1 MDKNEIR
8 IIINELLDETHG
20 KLDGGRKNIIADCPW
35 CGKKG
40 KFGIRIKA
48 DQGNRKQFSSHCFSC
63 GRSTRTIEELC
74 DLLNRP
80 DLKPHRNIRE
90 DIEMQDDSEADEL
103 EEELDDSLVEVQMP
117 EGYKRTTKNR
127 YLKSRG
133 FINKDYTYFE
143 VGTTRGLN
151 FKFDAYIIIPIIED
165 GKYVGYV
172 ARHTWS
178 KDEIDTYNQK
188 QALVGGYQIRRYSN
202 SCGEG
207 SNEFSKLLYNY
218 DNVIEDETDTVV
230 LCEGVF
236 DVIALTRHFDL
247 YNYHRIV
254 PVATFGKKI
263 SEIQAYKLQA
273 KGVRTIVIGYDN
285 DAEESINRTADFLL
299 DYFDVYIATL
309 EGEGKDY
316 DEADFWDVFDAFSKG
331 LKTPFEYKN
340 IL

>member
-1 MDKNEIR
+1 MDKNEIKVL
-8 IIINELLDETHG
+8 INELLDETHG
-20 KLDGGRKNIIADCPW
+20 RLDGGHKNIIADCPW

-48 DQGNRKQFSSHCFSC
+48 DQGNRKQFASHCFSC
-63 GRSTRTIEELC
+63 GRSTRTLEELC

-80 DLKPHRNIRE
+80 DLKPPQNIRE
-90 DIEMQDDSEADEL
+90 AIAMREENVLDDEDDI
-103 EEELDDSLVEVQMP
+103 DDSLVEVQMP

-178 KDEIDTYNQK
+178 KEEIDVYNQK
-188 QALVGGYQIRRYSN
+188 QALTGGYQIRRYSN

-207 SNEFSKLLYNY
+207 SNEFSKLLYNL
-218 DNVIEDETDTVV
+218 DSVVEDETDTVV

-247 YNYHRIV
+247 YDRHRIV

-263 SEIQAYKLQA
+263 SEIQAYKLQSR
-273 KGVRTIVIGYDN
+273 GVRTIVIGYDN
-285 DAEESINRTADFLL
+285 DAGDSISRTADFLL
-299 DYFDVYIATL
+299 DYFDVFIATL
-309 EGEGKDY
+309 GGEGKDF
-316 DEADFWDVFDAFSKG
+316 DEADFWDVFDAFSVG
-331 LKTPFEYKN
+331 LKTPFEYRN
-340 IL
+340 ML

>member
-1 MDKNEIR
+1 MDKNEIKVL
-8 IIINELLDETHG
+8 INELLDETHG
-20 KLDGGRKNIIADCPW
+20 RLDGGHKNIIADCPW

-48 DQGNRKQFSSHCFSC
+48 DQGNRKQFASHCFSC
-63 GRSTRTIEELC
+63 GRSTRTLEELC

-80 DLKPHRNIRE
+80 DLKPHQNIRE
-90 DIEMQDDSEADEL
+90 TIAMREENVLDDEDDI
-103 EEELDDSLVEVQMP
+103 DDSLVEIQMP

-143 VGTTRGLN
+143 VGTTIGLN

-178 KDEIDTYNQK
+178 KEEIDVYNQK
-188 QALVGGYQIRRYSN
+188 QALTGGYQIRRYSN

-207 SNEFSKLLYNY
+207 SNEFSKLLYNL
-218 DNVIEDETDTVV
+218 DSVVEDETDTVV

-247 YNYHRIV
+247 YDRHRIV

-263 SEIQAYKLQA
+263 SEIQAYKLQSR
-273 KGVRTIVIGYDN
+273 GVRTIVIGYDN
-285 DAEESINRTADFLL
+285 DAGDSISRTADFLL
-299 DYFDVYIATL
+299 DYFDVFIATL
-309 EGEGKDY
+309 GGEGKDF
-316 DEADFWDVFDAFSKG
+316 DEADFWDVFDAFSVG
-331 LKTPFEYKN
+331 LKTPFEYRN
-340 IL
+340 ML

>member
-1 MDKNEIR
+1 MDKNEIKVL
-8 IIINELLDETHG
+8 INELLDETHG
-20 KLDGGRKNIIADCPW
+20 RLDGGHKNIIADCPW

-48 DQGNRKQFSSHCFSC
+48 DQGNRKQFASHCFSC
-63 GRSTRTIEELC
+63 GRSTRTLEELC

-80 DLKPHRNIRE
+80 DLKPHQNIRE
-90 DIEMQDDSEADEL
+90 AIAMREENVLDDEDDI
-103 EEELDDSLVEVQMP
+103 DDSLVEIQMP
-117 EGYKRTTKNR
+117 EGYKRTRKNR
-127 YLKSRG
+127 YLRSRN
-133 FINKDYTYFE
+133 FTDRDYEHFE

-151 FKFDAYIIIPIIED
+151 FKFDDYIIIPIIEN

-178 KDEIDTYNQK
+178 KEEIDVYNQK

-207 SNEFSKLLYNY
+207 SNEFSKLLYNL
-218 DNVIEDETDTVV
+218 DSVIEDETDTVV

-247 YNYHRIV
+247 YDRHRIV

-263 SEIQAYKLQA
+263 SEIQAYKLQSR
-273 KGVRTIVIGYDN
+273 GVRTIVIGYDN
-285 DAEESINRTADFLL
+285 DAGDSISRTADFLL
-299 DYFDVYIATL
+299 DYFDVFIATL
-309 EGEGKDY
+309 GGEGKDF
-316 DEADFWDVFDAFSKG
+316 DEADFWDVFDAFSVG
-331 LKTPFEYKN
+331 LKTPFEYRN
-340 IL
+340 ML

>member
-1 MDKNEIR
+1 MDKNEIKVL
-8 IIINELLDETHG
+8 INELLDETHG
-20 KLDGGRKNIIADCPW
+20 RLDGGHKNIIADCPW

-48 DQGNRKQFSSHCFSC
+48 DQGNRKQFASHCFSC
-63 GRSTRTIEELC
+63 GRSTRTLEELC

-80 DLKPHRNIRE
+80 DLKPHQNIRE
-90 DIEMQDDSEADEL
+90 AIAMREENVLDDEDDI
-103 EEELDDSLVEVQMP
+103 DDSLVEIQMP
-117 EGYKRTTKNR
+117 EGYKRTRKNR
-127 YLKSRG
+127 YLRSRN
-133 FINKDYTYFE
+133 FTDRDYEHFE

-151 FKFDAYIIIPIIED
+151 FKFDDYIIIPIIEN

-178 KDEIDTYNQK
+178 KEEIDVYNQK

-207 SNEFSKLLYNY
+207 SNEFSKLLYNL
-218 DNVIEDETDTVV
+218 DSVIEDETDTVV

-247 YNYHRIV
+247 YDRHRIV

-263 SEIQAYKLQA
+263 SEIQAYKLQSR
-273 KGVRTIVIGYDN
+273 GVRTIVIGYDN
-285 DAEESINRTADFLL
+285 DAGDSISRTADFLL
-299 DYFDVYIATL
+299 DYFDVFIATL
-309 EGEGKDY
+309 GGEGKDF
-316 DEADFWDVFDAFSKG
+316 DEADFWDVFDAFSIG
-331 LKTPFEYKN
+331 LKTPFEYRN
-340 IL
+340 ML